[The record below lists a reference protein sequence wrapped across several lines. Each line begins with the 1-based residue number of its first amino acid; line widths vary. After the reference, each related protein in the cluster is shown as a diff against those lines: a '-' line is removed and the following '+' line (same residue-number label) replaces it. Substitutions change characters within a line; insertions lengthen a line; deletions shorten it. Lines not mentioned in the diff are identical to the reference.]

1 MSEDPFLP
9 KLILLAILILVNA
22 FFAAAEIAVL
32 SLSETKLRKQA
43 EEGDKKAE
51 SLLKLTQTPDH
62 FLSAIQIA
70 ITLAGFLSS
79 AFAADSF
86 SDPLVKWLV
95 EKRGVTALDP
105 AALNNLMV
113 VLITLVLS
121 YFSLVLGELVPKRIA
136 MKKTDAVARFTLGPV
151 SAVAAVFRPAVW
163 LLSMTPLVRDSGVQ
177 DLLAPRESLGAGSI
191 PGGAAAAMLP
201 ARLAVTG
208 ARGRYGVQYNEA
220 LLEEQFPPLGAL
232 LGDALASAGRP
243 QPLEE
248 SRWRRLLGGDGI
260 YFDFLGSVPLSA
272 LEYWLQGTGRGA
284 LAGSARRV
292 LLCAGE
298 GDQVLLCWQ
307 ESDSGS
313 FFSSST
319 ALTQTLHLDPVTE
332 GAVSNGAYFAF
343 ESAELADRLAPYTLV
358 TEGAEAGDR
367 YAASMPL
374 PGAGQT
380 AAVLEALSFSGSN
393 HAPVNGGEVY
403 PDGGDRLVVY
413 DNGTVAYRAVHGG
426 KYPVEPGPA
435 GGVDGARTLAERTL
449 GALCGAFVIAGLCR
463 GPKPVLKKYWALL
476 RTSGRVPS
484 DYVRTFTPG
493 PVLVNMGVNG
503 LIATGYIVLTGGDL
517 NGATIGAIF
526 TIIGFSGY
534 GKHAFNMV
542 PVMAGVLLGSLTNH
556 VDPNSSAL
564 QLAGLFGTTLAP
576 FAGVFGWPFGVLAGL
591 LHSSV
596 VLQAGLPLEGMNLYN
611 NGFSGG
617 LVAIVLYPILTSLV
631 KHRRPVLVEEDLYA
645 MFDSDAPQPPEEL
658 LEKDRE
664 EE

>member
-1 MSEDPFLP
+1 MRDRRRWIEWGKDA
-9 KLILLAILILVNA
+9 LIVLLT
-22 FFAAAEIAVL
+22 L
-32 SLSETKLRKQA
+32 S
-43 EEGDKKAE
+43 
-51 SLLKLTQTPDH
+51 
-62 FLSAIQIA
+62 
-70 ITLAGFLSS
+70 
-79 AFAADSF
+79 
-86 SDPLVKWLV
+86 
-95 EKRGVTALDP
+95 
-105 AALNNLMV
+105 
-113 VLITLVLS
+113 
-121 YFSLVLGELVPKRIA
+121 
-136 MKKTDAVARFTLGPV
+136 
-151 SAVAAVFRPAVW
+151 AVW

-177 DLLAPRESLGAGSI
+177 DLLAPRESLGAGSV

-248 SRWRRLLGGDGI
+248 SRWRRLLGRDGI

-284 LAGSARRV
+284 LDGSARRV

-374 PGAGQT
+374 SGAGQT

-449 GALCGAFVIAGLCR
+449 GALCGEARLYLMSA
-463 GPKPVLKKYWALL
+463 KE
-476 RTSGRVPS
+476 TE
-484 DYVRTFTPG
+484 
-493 PVLVNMGVNG
+493 NG
-503 LIATGYIVLTGGDL
+503 LRVRFGYLLDGSAVYLGGEGWAAEFWVRDGYIVQFTLHFRSYTAGGER
-517 NGATIGAIF
+517 A
-526 TIIGFSGY
+526 
-534 GKHAFNMV
+534 
-542 PVMAGVLLGSLTNH
+542 LLLPIDKAAAMLPDYTPERRELVVQYRDG
-556 VDPNSSAL
+556 
-564 QLAGLFGTTLAP
+564 GGTEVSP
-576 FAGVFGWPFGVLAGL
+576 DW
-591 LHSSV
+591 
-596 VLQAGLPLEGMNLYN
+596 
-611 NGFSGG
+611 
-617 LVAIVLYPILTSLV
+617 VAV
-631 KHRRPVLVEEDLYA
+631 
-645 MFDSDAPQPPEEL
+645 
-658 LEKDRE
+658 
-664 EE
+664 